1 LPSTVSFRHCSSS
14 PHPAHRQTLSGAGG
28 RTFSADASDLKKTHT
43 LLPGRRLA
51 DRDGAP
57 TCPSR
62 APEVTPWGEAEVL
75 LRQGTSSALTRQ
87 LTSTATDERTCFS
100 WDVIPPRPLPR
111 SSRWLPP
118 PLLSVPPLWPSPR
131 QPPQPPTLTGT
142 ASQTA
147 SPVVTG

>member
-1 LPSTVSFRHCSSS
+1 
-14 PHPAHRQTLSGAGG
+14 
-28 RTFSADASDLKKTHT
+28 
-43 LLPGRRLA
+43 LA
-51 DRDGAP
+51 DRDGEP
-57 TCPSR
+57 TCPPR

-111 SSRWLPP
+111 SSRWPPP

-131 QPPQPPTLTGT
+131 QPPQLPTLTGT
-142 ASQTA
+142 VSPTA
-147 SPVVTG
+147 SPVETGPLTLATATTVVCSSPRAPGAPTVAASSHRLPTRPPANSRS